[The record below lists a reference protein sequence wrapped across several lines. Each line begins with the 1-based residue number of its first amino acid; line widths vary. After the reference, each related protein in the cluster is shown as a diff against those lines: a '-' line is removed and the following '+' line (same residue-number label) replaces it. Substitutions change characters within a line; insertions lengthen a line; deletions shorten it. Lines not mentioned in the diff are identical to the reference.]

1 MSMLKQFQLVIECT
15 MCDFARETTEFASV
29 RATLG
34 QARRHARTE
43 GHSVR
48 CVSTRITMAEPP
60 SRALARPIDAGTRRR
75 AAKDLA
81 ASTTRRAAEAMLAN
95 SR

>member
-1 MSMLKQFQLVIECT
+1 MTTLKQFQLVIECT
-15 MCDFARETTEFASV
+15 MCDFTRETTEFASV

-60 SRALARPIDAGTRRR
+60 ARALGRPIDAGTRRR
-75 AAKDLA
+75 AARDMA
-81 ASTTRRAAEAMLAN
+81 AGMSGTIGGR
-95 SR
+95 

>member
-1 MSMLKQFQLVIECT
+1 MSMLKQFSLVVECT
-15 MCDFARETTEFASV
+15 MCDFTRETSEFASV

-60 SRALARPIDAGTRRR
+60 ARAHGRPIDAGTRRR

-81 ASTTRRAAEAMLAN
+81 ISAAAAQLMASR
-95 SR
+95 